1 MLKFETN
8 INAIKTKIK
17 ILKSCKNWMGSL
29 IENEMNRKMW
39 FPRGKE
45 EMGPG
50 KVFSERGNVKKDEI
64 RDEMNAS
71 FS

>member
-1 MLKFETN
+1 
-8 INAIKTKIK
+8 
-17 ILKSCKNWMGSL
+17 MGSL